1 MHQKAYLGNQL
12 RLITLCLIGQLNVLL
27 VSMNI
32 SWAPIQIVNISFP
45 GLKILIPNVSI
56 FV

>member
-1 MHQKAYLGNQL
+1 MHQKVYLGNQL
-12 RLITLCLIGQLNVLL
+12 RLITLCLIGQLDVML

-45 GLKILIPNVSI
+45 GLKILISNVSI